1 MIIKKFGG
9 TSLGK
14 KGGLDRIVKIVQESY
29 QKESLCV
36 VVSALSANHKKE
48 GTTNRLIEATELA
61 QKGKASFSKILK
73 EILINH
79 LSYLKG
85 WNSPKIADFCA
96 QFIKNKIDN
105 LDAFLRAISI
115 IGETTYKSE
124 DNILCVGE
132 QLASRIFAAKLED
145 CSIPAKAI
153 DLSNLIRFKAREQNR
168 KFFADIE
175 KKLQK
180 YRKESNQKVLVFTG
194 FLGSFYGGIIKGLGR
209 GYTDFTAALLTS
221 ALKANQLEIWKEVD
235 GVFNADPSLVP
246 NAKLIPCIHPEEASE
261 LTYYGSEVVH
271 PSVVNYISKKK
282 IPICIKNTFAPEKQ
296 GTIIISQ
303 AGRTEERTMAVTCKK
318 NILLINIHSN
328 KMLMAYGFMAE
339 IFDIFS
345 KYKIVIDIIATSE
358 VNVSLTL
365 AKQDLPKSII
375 KELQAIGNITIQ
387 DKMSI
392 VSLVGRGLRK
402 KIGVAGKMFSTL
414 AKGGINIEVISQGS
428 SEINIS
434 CVVCGKDADK
444 SIYLLHKEILN

>member
-14 KGGLDRIVKIVQESY
+14 KGGLDRIVKIVQSSNEP
-29 QKESLCV
+29 LCV
-36 VVSALSANHKKE
+36 VVSAFSAHNKKE
-48 GTTNRLIEATELA
+48 GTTNRLMEATELA
-61 QKGKASFSKILK
+61 GRGKTSFNKILK
-73 EILINH
+73 EILKNH

-85 WNSPKIADFCA
+85 WNNHKIAESCA
-96 QFIKNKIDN
+96 QFIQSKIDN
-105 LDAFLRAISI
+105 LEAFLRAISI

-132 QLASRIFAAKLED
+132 QLSAKIFAAKLED
-145 CSIPAKAI
+145 YSIPAKAI
-153 DLSNLIRFKAREQNR
+153 DLSNLIRPTNKEKNKQ
-168 KFFADIE
+168 FFTAIE

-180 YRKESNQKVLVFTG
+180 YRKESNQKILVFTG
-194 FLGSFYGGIIKGLGR
+194 FLGNFYGGIIKSLGR

-221 ALKANQLEIWKEVD
+221 ALKAKQLEIWKEVD
-235 GVFNADPSLVP
+235 GVFNADPNLVP
-246 NAKLIPCIHPEEASE
+246 NAKLISSIHPEEASE

-271 PSVVNYISKKK
+271 PSVVNYIEKKK

-296 GTIIISQ
+296 GTTIISE
-303 AGRTEERTMAVTCKK
+303 AKEIKERTMAATCKK

-345 KYKIVIDIIATSE
+345 KYKIIIDIIATSE

-365 AKQDLPKSII
+365 AKQNLPKAMI
-375 KELQAIGNITIQ
+375 KELKAIGNVTIQ

-414 AKGGINIEVISQGS
+414 AKGDINIEVISQGA

-434 CVVCGKDADK
+434 CVVCSKNADK